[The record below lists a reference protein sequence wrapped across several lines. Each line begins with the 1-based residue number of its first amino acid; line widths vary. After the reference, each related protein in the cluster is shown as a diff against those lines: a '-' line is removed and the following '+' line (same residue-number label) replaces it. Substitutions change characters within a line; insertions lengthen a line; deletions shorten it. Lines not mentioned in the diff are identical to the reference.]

1 MSFAR
6 ASRLLAVLALVS
18 GGASLAQHRQLQSFQ
33 RDGTTQQERD
43 ALRSR
48 PKYNVNEYGKDIK
61 IKQDP
66 IPWKAIGLAVI
77 CFSVAAP
84 FAWRTYKRTTKEMSE
99 ANVFGVQRG
108 DAAVEPDPE

>member
-1 MSFAR
+1 MSLAR
-6 ASRLLAVLALVS
+6 FSRLLAALAFVS
-18 GGASLAQHRQLQSFQ
+18 GGAALAQHRQLQSYQ
-33 RDGTTQQERD
+33 SDQMTQQERD

-66 IPWKAIGLAVI
+66 IPWKAIALAVI
-77 CFSVAAP
+77 AFSVAAP

-99 ANVFGVQRG
+99 SNVFGVQRA
-108 DAAVEPDPE
+108 DAAEADPE